1 MRAEVGAPA
10 RHDTSPCRYSSTLAL
25 VDTVD
30 RWRSMAEIPNVH
42 LSLPSRPENVLI
54 VRQALTGVAS
64 CLTLNAI
71 ESNDLNTAVTE
82 ACNNVVMHAYGEQD
96 GPLEV
101 DVYVFS
107 DSVEVVVR
115 DHGKGMPVGVT
126 RGEGER
132 QEGIGLAVIDALARR
147 VEFARTPAG
156 GTELRMEFDLPNAG
170 ELEPIARDGLETF
183 AAGRCG
189 LEGAVEL
196 RLAPNA
202 MARAVLP
209 RVLSAL
215 AARAYFTT
223 DRISDVQIVADVL
236 AANAGESIRGTHL
249 DIGVTVAPHKL
260 ELLIGP
266 LLTGRGESLMTA
278 AADGSA
284 PVIERLTDAQRV
296 AAFESAET
304 LELHLADRR

>member
-1 MRAEVGAPA
+1 
-10 RHDTSPCRYSSTLAL
+10 
-25 VDTVD
+25 
-30 RWRSMAEIPNVH
+30 MAGIPNVH
-42 LSLPSRPENVLI
+42 LSLPSKPENVLI

-64 CLTLNAI
+64 CLTLDAI

-82 ACNNVVMHAYGEQD
+82 ACNNVVMHAYDEQD
-96 GPLEV
+96 GALEV
-101 DVYVFS
+101 DVYAFS
-107 DSVEVVVR
+107 DSLEVVVR
-115 DHGKGMPVGVT
+115 DHGKGMPVGAAH
-126 RGEGER
+126 GEGER
-132 QEGIGLAVIDALARR
+132 QGGIGLAVIEVLARR
-147 VEFARTPAG
+147 VEFAQTPAG
-156 GTELRMEFDLPNAG
+156 GTELRMEFDLPSAS
-170 ELEPIARDGLETF
+170 ELAPITSDGLETF
-183 AAGRCG
+183 AAARSG
-189 LEGAVEL
+189 LTGVVQL

-236 AANAGESIRGTHL
+236 AANAGESISGTHL
-249 DIGVTVAPHKL
+249 DIGVTVAPHKM

-296 AAFESAET
+296 ASFESAET
-304 LELHLADRR
+304 LELHLADDR

>member
-1 MRAEVGAPA
+1 
-10 RHDTSPCRYSSTLAL
+10 
-25 VDTVD
+25 
-30 RWRSMAEIPNVH
+30 MAKIPNVH

-54 VRQALTGVAS
+54 VRQALSGVAS
-64 CLTLNAI
+64 CLALDAI
-71 ESNDLNTAVTE
+71 ETNDLNTAVTE
-82 ACNNVVMHAYGEQD
+82 ACNNVVMHAYGEQE
-96 GPLEV
+96 GALEV
-101 DVYVFS
+101 DVYVLF
-107 DSVEVVVR
+107 DGVAVVIR
-115 DHGKGMPVGVT
+115 DHGKGMPLP
-126 RGEGER
+126 GEEQR
-132 QEGIGLAVIDALARR
+132 QEGIGLAVIDALARQ

-156 GTELRMEFDLPNAG
+156 GTELRMEFDVPNASA
-170 ELEPIARDGLETF
+170 LEPIAGQGLDTF
-183 AAGRCG
+183 GAARAE
-189 LEGAVEL
+189 LTGAVEL

-215 AARAYFTT
+215 AARAHFTT

-249 DIGVTVAPHKL
+249 DVGVTVAPRKL

-296 AAFESAET
+296 APFDCAET
-304 LELHLADRR
+304 LELHLADHR